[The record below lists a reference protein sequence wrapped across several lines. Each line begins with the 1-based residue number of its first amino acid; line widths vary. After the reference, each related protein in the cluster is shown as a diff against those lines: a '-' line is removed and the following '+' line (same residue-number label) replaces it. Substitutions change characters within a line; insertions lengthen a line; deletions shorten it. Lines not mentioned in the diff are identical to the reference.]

1 MFATVKSRMA
11 SSGTMRHTVSTVD
24 VAVLFIRTGCRGI
37 HTIRFGDT
45 LNHSNSDNNEKKSP
59 STSSFGVFKESESD
73 DVDVLVNNF
82 TAPALARALRERETT
97 LHNAARLIDTANYL
111 ELEAILRPFLK
122 SSIDKRRN
130 DIVLWDISN
139 GLTRRELILVQ
150 RQLHRMP
157 REVFQATSRRASVVI
172 PLCNV
177 SGKRNILL
185 KKFES
190 RQDFFFVF
198 IIFIIYY

>member
-1 MFATVKSRMA
+1 MFATARSSIV
-11 SSGTMRHTVSTVD
+11 SSGTIRTTVLIED
-24 VAVLFIRTGCRGI
+24 VAARFFRRGFRSI
-37 HTIRFGDT
+37 YSISVNDKP
-45 LNHSNSDNNEKKSP
+45 NQSSADSNEKKSP
-59 STSSFGVFKESESD
+59 PTSSFGVFKESESD
-73 DVDVLVNNF
+73 DVDVLVSNF

-97 LHNAARLIDTANYL
+97 LHNVARLVDTGNYQ
-111 ELEAILRPFLK
+111 ELEVILRPFLK

-130 DIVLWDISN
+130 DTFEWDISN

-177 SGKRNILL
+177 AGKKNILH
-185 KKFES
+185 
-190 RQDFFFVF
+190 
-198 IIFIIYY
+198 

>member
-1 MFATVKSRMA
+1 MIMA
-11 SSGTMRHTVSTVD
+11 MKGASKRLVQLEEAMQCSKK
-24 VAVLFIRTGCRGI
+24 I
-37 HTIRFGDT
+37 TIRGLYSITPKQLQDQIKE
-45 LNHSNSDNNEKKSP
+45 SGKNSADQT
-59 STSSFGVFKESESD
+59 STFGVFKESESD

-97 LHNAARLIDTANYL
+97 LHNVAHLVDTGNMI
-111 ELEAILRPFLK
+111 ELAAILKPFLK

-130 DIVLWDISN
+130 ESFEWNISN

-177 SGKRNILL
+177 SGTFRTTRLIEDL
-185 KKFES
+185 
-190 RQDFFFVF
+190 Q
-198 IIFIIYY
+198 